1 MTQPRFKKRVERFH
15 TSLKEVRGV
24 TEQYCAP
31 SCYLESTVSGVLP
44 GASCAGAPARPRKPL
59 LRSGS
64 WPGLAQLPPASC
76 ARSSLPRR
84 IRCGDEASRQRRT
97 QRSSPESCASPS
109 PRPLRRREPGAS
121 GARQVALGV
130 LGLASGPLSADSCS
144 EKNQAGI
151 RFGPHQGPGHP
162 FRAVLGPI
170 CLVPFACGMG
180 DSVSV

>member
-1 MTQPRFKKRVERFH
+1 MG
-15 TSLKEVRGV
+15 GV

-64 WPGLAQLPPASC
+64 WPGLTQLPPASS

-130 LGLASGPLSADSCS
+130 LGLASGPLSADSWS

-151 RFGPHQGPGHP
+151 RFGPHQGQATPSGQCW
-162 FRAVLGPI
+162 GPS
-170 CLVPFACGMG
+170 A
-180 DSVSV
+180 